1 VEKIAQAEGSDNILN
16 ICDLLLLPFANGRK
30 MTVSNAPGI
39 RAEFDIFGPHDDTFI
54 HLHRLPLQVADTLL
68 ESGSPSLSV
77 QRLTVLQI
85 AESLSRYSNR
95 LHSGASESRMDSSVV
110 RWLSNFWEWFNT
122 YENKDELFPR
132 IRNLSLLPSM
142 KGLKTA
148 ELALFKLRNEHHA
161 YTVGYLALGVPFLPR
176 EFSEAAHGVLQQH
189 GIAKLISDIPALLD
203 SMAATHTA
211 QLSQPHYVGCG

>member
-1 VEKIAQAEGSDNILN
+1 
-16 ICDLLLLPFANGRK
+16 
-30 MTVSNAPGI
+30 
-39 RAEFDIFGPHDDTFI
+39 
-54 HLHRLPLQVADTLL
+54 
-68 ESGSPSLSV
+68 
-77 QRLTVLQI
+77 
-85 AESLSRYSNR
+85 
-95 LHSGASESRMDSSVV
+95 MDSSVV

-148 ELALFKLRNEHHA
+148 ELVLFKLRNEHHT

-176 EFSEAAHGVLQQH
+176 EFSEATHGVLQQH

-211 QLSQPHYVGCG
+211 QLSQPHYESILKHIASVVDESISQDNIQRLRNLPLFPLLTSTISGSIVTNWAAIPPGHSI